1 MHSSNDDISMI
12 SLCNH
17 PKSLLSRL
25 LWLTL
30 LFDEASLARLGIGV
44 DFCLIFLLNV
54 LWLVDERQVLLSVV
68 GYGADVKAVP
78 STTEQ
83 TIHGN
88 CEGQF

>member
-17 PKSLLSRL
+17 PKSLLSGL
-25 LWLTL
+25 FWLTL
-30 LFDEASLARLGIGV
+30 LFDEASLARLGISV
-44 DFCLIFLLNV
+44 DLCLIFLLNV

-68 GYGADVKAVP
+68 GNGADVEAVP
-78 STTEQ
+78 ATTEQ

-88 CEGQF
+88 SEGQF